1 MQINPLNNATEIYS
15 GALNANAVNEQKHDV
30 STRIKEDKDDSK
42 KKVDSFGGDSAS
54 LNISENSREAVS
66 AGGRIVLASED
77 GIVIEKE
84 KNTKEKVKEEQTAR
98 NESDTK
104 VSKEQDQIKDLT
116 GYTGSQV
123 ESLYR
128 EGRVSRKDYEEKLE
142 EIEKLREG
150 YSKADEKKSA
160 AKEELEKAQESKE
173 AEKKTEPVKTEKP
186 EVKPEVKP
194 ETAKADDEKKTD
206 TKTSDDQKAKLKET
220 LNKDE
225 KFSKDLGRNLS
236 DKNKDDMKAEAVKNG
251 TENDR
256 MDLVNQILAGKDEDN
271 KFNIAQ

>member
-15 GALNANAVNEQKHDV
+15 GALNANAINEQKHDV

-54 LNISENSREAVS
+54 LNISENSKEAVS
-66 AGGRIVLASED
+66 AGGRIVLATED

-84 KNTKEKVKEEQTAR
+84 KNTREKVKEEMAAQKD
-98 NESDTK
+98 SDTK
-104 VSKEQDQIKDLT
+104 AAEDKGKEPVKDLT

-123 ESLYR
+123 ETLYR
-128 EGRVSRKDYEEKLE
+128 EGRVSREDYEEKLE

-150 YSKADEKKSA
+150 KSKADEK
-160 AKEELEKAQESKE
+160 ESKVSEQLKE
-173 AEKKTEPVKTEKP
+173 AEKNAENEKAEKP
-186 EVKPEVKP
+186 AVKPEVKP
-194 ETAKADDEKKTD
+194 EKAADGDDKKTAGASDDRKAKVKEELDNDEKI
-206 TKTSDDQKAKLKET
+206 
-220 LNKDE
+220 
-225 KFSKDLGRNLS
+225 SKDLGRNLS

>member
-30 STRIKEDKDDSK
+30 STRIKEDKDDSR

-54 LNISENSREAVS
+54 LNISENSKEAVS
-66 AGGRIVLASED
+66 AGGRIVLATED

-104 VSKEQDQIKDLT
+104 VSKEQDQVKDLT

-123 ESLYR
+123 ETLYR
-128 EGRVSRKDYEEKLE
+128 EGRVSREDYEEKLE

-150 YSKADEKKSA
+150 KSKADEKESKVSEYLKE
-160 AKEELEKAQESKE
+160 AKETAENEM
-173 AEKKTEPVKTEKP
+173 AEKPA
-186 EVKPEVKP
+186 VKPEVKP
-194 ETAKADDEKKTD
+194 EKAADGDDKKTAGASDDDRKAKVKENLDNDEKI
-206 TKTSDDQKAKLKET
+206 
-220 LNKDE
+220 
-225 KFSKDLGRNLS
+225 SKDLGKDLF
-236 DKNKDDMKAEAVKNG
+236 DKNKDDMKAKAVKNG
-251 TENDR
+251 IENDR
-256 MDLVNQILAGKDEDN
+256 IDLVNQILGSRDDEEQ
-271 KFNIAQ
+271 KFNVVE